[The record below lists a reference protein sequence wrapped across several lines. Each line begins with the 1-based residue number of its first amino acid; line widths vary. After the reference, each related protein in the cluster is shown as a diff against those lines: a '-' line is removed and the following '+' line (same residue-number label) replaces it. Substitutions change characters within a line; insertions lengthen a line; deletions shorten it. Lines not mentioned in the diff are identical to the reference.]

1 MKVSY
6 KGKDSDF
13 DYRVAQI
20 SYDDYNEKE
29 TNILFGT
36 ASLMEK
42 LGWKIDIVGCGYA
55 SCEVDDID
63 DYRSFMQDW
72 KECKKLAR
80 QCKV

>member
-6 KGKDSDF
+6 KGQDSDF
-13 DYRVAQI
+13 NYRVAEI
-20 SYDDYNEKE
+20 NYDDDNKKE
-29 TNILFGT
+29 IDILSDI

-63 DYRSFMQDW
+63 DYKSFMKEW
-72 KECKKLAR
+72 KECKKLA
-80 QCKV
+80 KKK

>member
-6 KGKDSDF
+6 KGQDSDF
-13 DYRVAQI
+13 NYRVAEI
-20 SYDDYNEKE
+20 NYDDDNKKE
-29 TNILFGT
+29 IDILSDI

-63 DYRSFMQDW
+63 DYKSFMQDW
-72 KECKKLAR
+72 KECKKLA
-80 QCKV
+80 KKK